1 MRVVLVTLM
10 MVKKVAT
17 LMKEWKGSLIGLRPN
32 ASKVHDVQCTLQFA
46 QCKVHNGGA
55 RGPGKQQE
63 AGRPGGKAR
72 QGQG

>member
-46 QCKVHNGGA
+46 Q
-55 RGPGKQQE
+55 
-63 AGRPGGKAR
+63 
-72 QGQG
+72 